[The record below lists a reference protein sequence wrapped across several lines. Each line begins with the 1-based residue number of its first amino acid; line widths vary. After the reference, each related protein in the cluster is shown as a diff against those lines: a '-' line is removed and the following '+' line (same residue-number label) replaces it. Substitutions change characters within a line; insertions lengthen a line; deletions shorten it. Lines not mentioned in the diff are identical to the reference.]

1 MTAGQIRI
9 GTRGSALALVQA
21 RLAAA
26 ALERAG
32 YESTLVVVE
41 TAGDRR
47 APDTAWGEGAFVKA
61 IEHALLAGRVDLAV
75 HSAKDVPTDE
85 DPRLVIGAYLE
96 RADARDALVTDVRF
110 AASLADLPPGSRIG
124 TDSPRRTGFLL
135 AARPDLSVRPLHG
148 NVDTRLRRL
157 ESGEADALIL
167 ACAGLDRLG
176 HGDRIT
182 ERLDNALV
190 PPAPG
195 QGALALQVRADDASM
210 LAATAQVDHRPT
222 RVAVDCERTFLRASG
237 GGCRSP
243 IGAFAELAG
252 DRLSLL
258 GGHVRPDGTEAAIAQ
273 ASGPV
278 AEAGA
283 IALAL
288 SERFVTDGL
297 PAGATR

>member
-1 MTAGQIRI
+1 MTAGRIRI

-21 RLAAA
+21 NLTSE
-26 ALERAG
+26 ALEWAG
-32 YESTLVVVE
+32 FESSLVIVE
-41 TAGDRR
+41 TDGDRR
-47 APDTAWGEGAFVKA
+47 GPDTAWGEGAFVKA
-61 IEHALLAGRVDLAV
+61 IEHALLAGQVDVAV

-85 DPRLVIGAYLE
+85 DPHLVIGAYLE
-96 RADARDALVTDVRF
+96 RADARDALVTDLRF

-157 ESGEADALIL
+157 ESGEADARVL

-176 HGDRIT
+176 LGAWIT
-182 ERLDNALV
+182 ERLDTALV

-195 QGALALQVRADDASM
+195 QGALAIQVRADDTSM
-210 LAATAQVDHRPT
+210 LAATAQLDHRPT
-222 RVAVDCERTFLRASG
+222 RVAVDCERMFLAASG

-243 IGAFAELAG
+243 IGAFAEVAG

-258 GGHVRPDGTEAAIAQ
+258 GGHVRPDGTEAAFAR

-278 AEAGA
+278 AMAGA

-288 SERFVTDGL
+288 SERLVADGL